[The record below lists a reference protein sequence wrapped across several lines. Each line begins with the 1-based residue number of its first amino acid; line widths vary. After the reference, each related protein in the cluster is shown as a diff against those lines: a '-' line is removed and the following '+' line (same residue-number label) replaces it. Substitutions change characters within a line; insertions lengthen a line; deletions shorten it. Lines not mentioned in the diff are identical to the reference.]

1 MGIART
7 ASQASTE
14 LVQKSARHVPRT
26 RTRLLKAVLGLIV
39 LATQATV
46 AMPKQ
51 EAAQRVSQASTN
63 LQESIMIARTVSRAS
78 TGMLQDKLLKHHART
93 AARASTG
100 RAQEDLLKLPAQ
112 RVPRTRTRLLRAV
125 LEPPVLATQATVGT
139 PAQEHAQ
146 HA

>member
-1 MGIART
+1 M
-7 ASQASTE
+7 
-14 LVQKSARHVPRT
+14 LVPPA
-26 RTRLLKAVLGLIV
+26 
-39 LATQATV
+39 LATHATV
-46 AMPKQ
+46 ETPAQ
-51 EAAQRVSQASTN
+51 EHAQRVYHASTN
-63 LQESIMIARTVSRAS
+63 LQLTMMIARTVSRAS

-146 HA
+146 RV